1 MVIAI
6 FEKSKLI
13 TERLI
18 DLISET
24 NKDITFYNAVS
35 YTDAI
40 NLLQKCKPDAVI
52 LDLKFFG
59 NGIIELL
66 KKIKAGNNK
75 MVVIILFNITNEKKL
90 KECKDHGAD
99 FIFDKYNDFE
109 KIPSVISALRA
120 K

>member
-18 DLISET
+18 DLISEI
-24 NKDITFYNAVS
+24 NKDITFYKAVS
-35 YTDAI
+35 YPDAI
-40 NLLQKCKPDAVI
+40 HLLQKCKPDAVL
-52 LDLKFFG
+52 LDLKFSG
-59 NGIIELL
+59 NGSIELL

-75 MVVIILFNITNEKKL
+75 IAVIILFNITNEKKL

-99 FIFDKYNDFE
+99 FIFDKYNEFE
-109 KIPSVISALRA
+109 KIPAVINALRA